1 MFSILGDGAA
11 NSTAR
16 WRPEP
21 DVRGTFSI
29 LSSCLITLG
38 LCAWSALHLN
48 VPESGKATQQFWVK
62 TRWLLCAV
70 FAPEVVSENPSDEID
85 GGR

>member
-1 MFSILGDGAA
+1 MFSILGVGAA

-48 VPESGKATQQFWVK
+48 VPESGKA
-62 TRWLLCAV
+62 
-70 FAPEVVSENPSDEID
+70 N
-85 GGR
+85 